1 MAYFNFTEHMLKAE
15 AINKELRNTDKII
28 TSLMQ
33 NDCTKNEN
41 TIKYYYKRLDDL
53 THKAKNIEAL
63 TQKYLSISK
72 DRLEDF

>member
-53 THKAKNIEAL
+53 TYKAKNIEAL

>member
-1 MAYFNFTEHMLKAE
+1 MAYFNFTEHMLKAK
-15 AINKELRNTDKII
+15 AINSELRSTDKII

-33 NDCTKNEN
+33 DDCTKNEN
-41 TIKYYYKRLDDL
+41 TIKYYYKKLNDL
-53 THKAKNIEAL
+53 TCKAKRIEAL